1 MLEIN
6 RLSHNQALVKL
17 LVCIFVLSSCV
28 IPFALA
34 ADNQSAGLPTRSLG
48 DEWRFI
54 VDYKGEEGI
63 LFNLTTTVTQIT
75 TQNPSGNNECFQLTS
90 TGTGIVY
97 GTNVSGAASLT
108 FNEYYLKSDF
118 SLVEINQNRTVT
130 TDRSGITN
138 RSSSVT
144 NTIYSPAF
152 GINGGFPLSVGK
164 TWTAN
169 STATS
174 TTNIDTDGQFSQ
186 DNSTGQAVMNF
197 VVNRVENTTTS
208 AGIFETYVIVGTASD
223 GSVQEIY
230 YAPNVGMQVKETDY
244 DVAGNVVAT
253 MELQSYSLAGS
264 EALPVYWI
272 ALAGV
277 SVVVAVGAVG
287 FVALRQHKPKKAK
300 ASLS

>member
-1 MLEIN
+1 M
-6 RLSHNQALVKL
+6 SY
-17 LVCIFVLSSCV
+17 SSCV

-34 ADNQSAGLPTRSLG
+34 ADDQSPSLPTRSLG

-63 LFNLTTTVTQIT
+63 LFNLTTTVTQTT
-75 TQNPSGNNECFQLTS
+75 TQNPATNNECFELTS
-90 TGTGIVY
+90 TGSGIVY
-97 GTNVSGAASLT
+97 GTNISGPAT
-108 FNEYYLKSDF
+108 FTFKEYYLKSDY

-130 TDRSGITN
+130 TNRADVTN
-138 RSSSVT
+138 RSSSTT
-144 NTIYSPAF
+144 NTVYSPAF

-174 TTNIDTDGQFSQ
+174 TTDTDTDGQLNHDS
-186 DNSTGQAVMNF
+186 STVQSTMNF
-197 VVNRVENTTTS
+197 KVDRTENVATS
-208 AGIFETYVIVGTASD
+208 AGTFETYVLVGTAVD
-223 GSVQEIY
+223 GYVQEIY

-244 DVAGNVVAT
+244 DPTGNVVAT

-272 ALAGV
+272 ALAGAGA
-277 SVVVAVGAVG
+277 VVAVGVVG
-287 FVALRQHKPKKAK
+287 FVALRVRKPKNPKSA
-300 ASLS
+300 